1 MTDDNMKI
9 VNVNPGGNVSLGRQ
23 GENLARE
30 IVFSIDSWVETYG
43 PGSVQLLHK
52 RKNDRDPYLVAVQQN
67 GREVR
72 WQVSKPDTDMSGA
85 GFYELHYYSGQ
96 TLVKSA
102 TGDTFVE
109 GAMTAAK
116 ETPDPYKSW
125 VDQVIEAAQSVPQTV
140 ESALKAAKESGEFD
154 GPPGPQGKPGDKGE
168 PGKDGADGKD
178 GQPGKDYV
186 LTKADKTEIAE
197 MAAEMVEVPECDG
210 ESAKPF
216 VVTAYEDHMAT
227 IEYGTDKTSE
237 EIYQAW
243 QNNQVIVCKYTV
255 DGFLLYE
262 MQPVLISPDLAVFSG
277 YAIVPDAGNDGNL
290 SITITIEG
298 STVRRFD
305 SQIAT
310 EEFVR
315 EQIAESGGGSGGADG
330 FSPIANVKQTSTGA
344 VITITDKTGT
354 TTATVTNGKD
364 GQNGKDGEPG
374 AKGEKGDKG
383 DTGPEG
389 PHGDQGPKGDKGDT
403 GSQGIP
409 GEKGEKGDTGA
420 QGEPGKDGADGAPG
434 KDGQNG
440 KDGVSA
446 THSWNG
452 TTLTVTS
459 ASGTSSANLKGDKGD
474 KGDQGVQGVQG
485 VRGVQGEQ
493 GPRGEKG
500 DPFYISK
507 VYNSVSAMNA
517 GYASD
522 NVPVG
527 GFVVIE
533 TGNVNDEDNAKLY
546 IKGNSKYE
554 FLTDLSGAQ
563 GVQGPQGATGIQG
576 PKGDQGI
583 QGIQGIQGPAGEKG
597 EKGDT
602 GIAGTSVTVK
612 SVSEST
618 ADGGSNVVTF
628 SDGKTVTIK
637 NGSKGSKGDTGD
649 PGKDGTNGTDGT
661 NATITGA
668 TATVDANVGTPSVS
682 VTLGGTASARTFAFA
697 FKNLKGAKGDTG
709 ADGAKGDKGDKGDTG
724 PAYTLT
730 TADKSAIAAQVK
742 NALPTLTV
750 TGVDADGVSH
760 SWTMY
765 GVAQ

>member
-1 MTDDNMKI
+1 MLNLSD
-9 VNVNPGGNVSLGRQ
+9 GRNELWQ
-23 GENLARE
+23 WDTGRKLSVDADCSQVHFSNK
-30 IVFSIDSWVETYG
+30 VFGRSIDVDVVDGTVFIPDIFLQVDKDLYAWAFVGTSENGYTKISRVFKVNRRNKPADYVYTPTDQMTLAEVKAIAESVREDADSG
-43 PGSVQLLHK
+43 KFNGKDGQPGK
-52 RKNDRDPYLVAVQQN
+52 D
-67 GREVR
+67 G
-72 WQVSKPDTDMSGA
+72 
-85 GFYELHYYSGQ
+85 
-96 TLVKSA
+96 
-102 TGDTFVE
+102 
-109 GAMTAAK
+109 
-116 ETPDPYKSW
+116 
-125 VDQVIEAAQSVPQTV
+125 VDG
-140 ESALKAAKESGEFD
+140 KD
-154 GPPGPQGKPGDKGE
+154 GKPGAKGDKGEPGAQGE

-178 GQPGKDYV
+178 YV
-186 LTKADKTEIAE
+186 LTEADKTEIAE
-197 MAAEMVEVPECDG
+197 QAAEMVDIPEDFG
-210 ESAKPF
+210 EAF
-216 VVTAYEDHMAT
+216 VVHGDEVTL
-227 IEYGTDKTSE
+227 DKTNA
-237 EIYQAW
+237 EIYEAYL
-243 QNNQVIVCKYTV
+243 QNRPIYGVLKGKNADSIFHPVVIS
-255 DGFLLYE
+255 DN
-262 MQPVLISPDLAVFSG
+262 
-277 YAIVPDAGNDGNL
+277 YALFVHEYMERVVYVAYNKGVM
-290 SITITIEG
+290 
-298 STVRRFD
+298 ST
-305 SQIAT
+305 A
-310 EEFVR
+310 EF
-315 EQIAESGGGSGGADG
+315 ALGGGGSGGADG
-330 FSPIANVKQTSTGA
+330 FSPIANVKHTSTGA

-383 DTGPEG
+383 DTGATG
-389 PHGDQGPKGDKGDT
+389 PQGDQGLKGDKGDT
-403 GSQGIP
+403 GPRGIP

-420 QGEPGKDGADGAPG
+420 QGDPGKDGADGAPG

-612 SVSEST
+612 SVSESA

-668 TATVDANVGTPSVS
+668 SATVDANVGTPSVS

-730 TADKSAIAAQVK
+730 AADKSTIVSSVLAS
-742 NALPTLTV
+742 LPTW
-750 TGVDADGVSH
+750 TGGS
-760 SWTMY
+760 Y
-765 GVAQ
+765 